1 MIAGRTLLGG
11 PGPQNQNDI
20 HPSWW
25 FLSGHLI
32 LKVIDFL
39 LLFVLFCSPSRRFHV
54 LSCPTTLMVCNTSAI
69 GRTWEESMQKA
80 MRMTD
85 PSAIDGFQPHGRVRY
100 ERTAHAISQEKTQDT
115 TGGATTDTHERD
127 IFAATV
133 MVLAMIDPLASLR
146 RKEAT
151 RRFSRWFSFVGG

>member
-1 MIAGRTLLGG
+1 
-11 PGPQNQNDI
+11 
-20 HPSWW
+20 
-25 FLSGHLI
+25 
-32 LKVIDFL
+32 
-39 LLFVLFCSPSRRFHV
+39 
-54 LSCPTTLMVCNTSAI
+54 
-69 GRTWEESMQKA
+69 MQKA

-100 ERTAHAISQEKTQDT
+100 IREDSTRDLISQEKTQDT

-133 MVLAMIDPLASLR
+133 MVLAMIDPLASSLR
-146 RKEAT
+146 RQEAT